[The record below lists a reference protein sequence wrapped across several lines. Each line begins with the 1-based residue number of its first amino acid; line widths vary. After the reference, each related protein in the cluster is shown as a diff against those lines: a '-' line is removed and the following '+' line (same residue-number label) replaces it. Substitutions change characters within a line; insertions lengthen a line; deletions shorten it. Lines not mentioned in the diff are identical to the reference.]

1 MLTIEPIDKEKNLT
15 FNEIKILYYIR
26 SVKRYRGTR
35 NHLQAVVNIEGGSFD
50 PALDRLLG
58 PYIEEVR
65 AGNSEFL
72 KLTEEGDKAI
82 RFLRIPN
89 YILPAMYFAGIV
101 TVIIGLYTLLLPVV
115 VIPLLSLV
123 TIALGLISVAGAT
136 SYIFLS
142 RRYAKEFLRIEDRPS
157 LAM

>member
-1 MLTIEPIDKEKNLT
+1 MANEPIDKKKRLT

-26 SVKRYRGTR
+26 SVKQYRGTR
-35 NHLQAVVNIEGGSFD
+35 NHLQELVNIEGGSFD

-65 AGNSEFL
+65 AGNSQFL
-72 KLTEEGDKAI
+72 RLTEEGDKAI

-89 YILPAMYFAGIV
+89 YILPAMYFAGTV
-101 TVIIGLYTLLLPVV
+101 TVVIGLYTLLLPVV
-115 VIPLLSLV
+115 VLPLLSLA

-136 SYIFLS
+136 SYIALS
-142 RRYAKEFLRIEDRPS
+142 RSYAKEFLRIEDRPS
-157 LAM
+157 LTL